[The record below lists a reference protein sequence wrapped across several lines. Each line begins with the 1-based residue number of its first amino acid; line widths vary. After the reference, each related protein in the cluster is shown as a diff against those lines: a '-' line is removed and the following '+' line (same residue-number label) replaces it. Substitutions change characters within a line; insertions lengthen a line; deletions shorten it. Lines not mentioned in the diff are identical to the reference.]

1 MRLRRGRQQ
10 GSGKALAKGNDA
22 GGPHMEAG
30 KGGTG
35 YVGPMLTA
43 KPDQAKVAAMIASM
57 KADAA
62 RAVSQRQPSA
72 KSEGFA
78 GKTMAHTGR
87 CFSHW
92 LWLKGSMLMLT
103 YVALMYWYPSQ
114 VLSRN
119 PHMAMGS
126 ANLRRGRG

>member
-1 MRLRRGRQQ
+1 MRSRRGQQQ

-22 GGPHMEAG
+22 GGAHMEAG

-35 YVGPMLTA
+35 YVGPMPTA
-43 KPDQAKVAAMIASM
+43 KPDQDKVAAMIASM

-78 GKTMAHTGR
+78 GKSFAH
-87 CFSHW
+87 
-92 LWLKGSMLMLT
+92 
-103 YVALMYWYPSQ
+103 
-114 VLSRN
+114 
-119 PHMAMGS
+119 
-126 ANLRRGRG
+126 RGCCVI